1 MKAPL
6 NRTLADYEPQTT
18 SAPVFL
24 QQNPGQTWLECIGD
38 NEAALAEYL
47 QRYDLTDVTPVLVR
61 RTGMLRVLL
70 QECLADIVLL
80 TEQNKM
86 PAGFEDLQTQATAL
100 LGQRWSKYKSFELPQ

>member
-6 NRTLADYEPQTT
+6 SRTLVDYEPQTT

-38 NEAALAEYL
+38 NETALAEYL
-47 QRYDLTDVTPVLVR
+47 RRYDLTEVTPELVK

-86 PAGFEDLQTQATAL
+86 PAGFGDLQSKAAAL
-100 LGQRWSKYKSFELPQ
+100 LEQGKK